1 MFIAFY
7 VCYARNELVKFSL
20 NYSNLKVI
28 ISLKICRIRSYE
40 LNHKLR
46 EPSRISYQST
56 DSAKNVLVL
65 IETDENI
72 YGIGEAAP
80 FKPSTGDT
88 QKIAL
93 KFLKLA
99 KIKARLAD

>member
-1 MFIAFY
+1 M
-7 VCYARNELVKFSL
+7 
-20 NYSNLKVI
+20 I
-28 ISLKICRIRSYE
+28 ISLKICRIHSYE
-40 LNHKLR
+40 LNHELR

-56 DSAKNVLVL
+56 ISAKNVLVL

-99 KIKARLAD
+99 NDKLKGENPCNIENIHSF